1 MITTSPV
8 MSSSFLCVLFDI
20 TNNLGNSLYKKVDF
34 PFRRFG
40 VLKRKGNARLLN
52 GSLLLMVAFFL
63 IVNMRMYGITQ
74 RRDRIVSQPNNSGLG
89 HTYAVDL
96 TWNRIGGRG
105 LDFFLVYR
113 KTVWVILPVKD
124 FFQGKQKALVLNLN
138 CYPSMHWLTLRRLR
152 S

>member
-8 MSSSFLCVLFDI
+8 MSSSFLCVCVCYPTSQI
-20 TNNLGNSLYKKVDF
+20 TLGTRYTKKLISLSDALGFWKEKET
-34 PFRRFG
+34 R
-40 VLKRKGNARLLN
+40 LN

-63 IVNMRMYGITQ
+63 IVNMRMYGITR

-96 TWNRIGGRG
+96 TWKRIGGRG

-124 FFQGKQKALVLNLN
+124 FFKENK
-138 CYPSMHWLTLRRLR
+138 RRSFWTSIVIRLCAG
-152 S
+152 

>member
-20 TNNLGNSLYKKVDF
+20 TNNLGNSLHKKVDF

-96 TWNRIGGRG
+96 TWKRIGGRG

-113 KTVWVILPVKD
+113 KT
-124 FFQGKQKALVLNLN
+124 GKQSGSFYLSRIFFKENK
-138 CYPSMHWLTLRRLR
+138 RR
-152 S
+152 SF